1 MKKVYKY
8 NILNNFIQK
17 MESKYKFDELMKER
31 HAARDFQEKGNPRRN
46 TQRNN

>member
-31 HAARDFQEKGNPRRN
+31 HAARDFKKRKSQKKHSKK
-46 TQRNN
+46 